1 MDQDELPAQGGNVT
15 RVEAQNLYR
24 HRFTDRD
31 RQAKAKVWQVI
42 VSSFLQQWIAPD
54 HVVLDLGCGD
64 GEFLTSVRCVRRVGV
79 DGNPDAART
88 LDASIEFHRGTISDL
103 SFLPD
108 NSVDVIFTSN
118 VLEHLASK
126 DEVAQVVLEARRVL
140 KPGGQFLALGPNLRF
155 LPGAYWDFWDHH
167 VPLTDRS
174 LVELLTTVDF
184 RIVTCYPRFLP
195 YTTRS
200 ALPQAPQ
207 LVWLYLKCPPL
218 WRLFGKQF
226 FIRAIK
232 ACKL

>member
-1 MDQDELPAQGGNVT
+1 VDQDELPTPEVNVT
-15 RVEAQNLYR
+15 RIELQDLYR
-24 HRFTDRD
+24 HRFSEPDRH
-31 RQAKAKVWQVI
+31 AKAKVWQVI

-54 HVVLDLGCGD
+54 HVVIDLGCGD
-64 GEFLTSVRCVRRVGV
+64 GEFLTYVRCARRVGV
-79 DGNPDAART
+79 DGNPDAAQN
-88 LDASIEFHRGTISDL
+88 LDTDIEFHHENISDL
-103 SFLPD
+103 SFLPND
-108 NSVDVIFTSN
+108 SVDTSFTSN

-140 KPGGQFLALGPNLRF
+140 KPGGQFLALGPNLRL

-174 LVELLTTVDF
+174 LVELLTTTGF
-184 RIVTCYPRFLP
+184 RIATCYPRFLP

-207 LVWLYLKCPPL
+207 LVWLYLKIPPL

-232 ACKL
+232 L

>member
-1 MDQDELPAQGGNVT
+1 MNQHERPAQTVNVPG
-15 RVEAQNLYR
+15 VEVQDLYR
-24 HRFTDRD
+24 HRFNDRD

-64 GEFLTSVRCVRRVGV
+64 GEFLTHVRCARRVGV
-79 DGNPDAART
+79 DGNPDAAHN
-88 LDASIEFHRGTISDL
+88 LDARIEFHHGSIRDL

-108 NSVDVIFTSN
+108 QSVDISFTSN

-126 DEVAQVVLEARRVL
+126 DEVAHVILEARRVL
-140 KPGGQFLALGPNLRF
+140 KPGGQFIALGPNLRF
-155 LPGAYWDFWDHH
+155 LPGTYWDFWDHH

-174 LVELLTTVDF
+174 LVELLTTLHF
-184 RIVTCYPRFLP
+184 NIGTCYPRFLP

-226 FIRAIK
+226 LIRAIK
-232 ACKL
+232 P